1 MQLSRESISHAA
13 LGILD
18 TYGLADVTMRR
29 VASTLGVAPGALY
42 WHIENK
48 QELISAIAT
57 LIVGSLVDAPGTETL
72 TPDELCARLRGVLL
86 AHRDGA
92 EVVISAMSQPESPVA
107 ATLSGMMLEAV
118 ERDAAAH
125 GANEGASASALRAA
139 ADGLLYL
146 TLGAATVHQSAAQLA
161 QATGDA
167 AGDAAGDV
175 AGEVV
180 AVGAADDVGTATS
193 FLLAGLRSTLN

>member
-146 TLGAATVHQSAAQLA
+146 TLARPPSTSRRRSSRRRRVMRRVMRRAKWWLSAPP
-161 QATGDA
+161 T
-167 AGDAAGDV
+167 
-175 AGEVV
+175 
-180 AVGAADDVGTATS
+180 TS
-193 FLLAGLRSTLN
+193 APPPRSCSRACARP